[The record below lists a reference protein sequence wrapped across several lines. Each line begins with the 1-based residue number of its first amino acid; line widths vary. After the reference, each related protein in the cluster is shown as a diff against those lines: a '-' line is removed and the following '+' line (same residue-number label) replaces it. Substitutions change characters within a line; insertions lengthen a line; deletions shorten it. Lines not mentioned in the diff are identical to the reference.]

1 MNQMITT
8 MTKFEELCESFKKA
22 QSDFQQFKDDCED
35 FAQELWENMIV
46 YFEIPHTQLSLYK
59 VDEKREWEMVPP
71 MMINAMTLED
81 DAYWQVG
88 FGITLYGQKNEIPQE
103 TLIIGLLLK
112 REDDQKFKVRLYGH
126 DKLFEIDRSKHEDF
140 KEFYDFIFN
149 EIQINYQKE
158 LQIFLDKDTTIRK
171 IGYKI

>member
-1 MNQMITT
+1 

-35 FAQELWENMIV
+35 FAQDLWEKMII

-59 VDEKREWEMVPP
+59 VGEEGEWEMVPP
-71 MMINAMTLED
+71 MMINAMTLEE

-88 FGITLYGQKNEIPQE
+88 FGITLYGQKNEFPQE

-112 REDDQKFKVRLYGH
+112 REANQKFKIKLSGH
-126 DKLFEIDRSKHEDF
+126 NKLFEIDRSKPDDF
-140 KEFYDFIFN
+140 KSFFDFIFN
-149 EIQINYQKE
+149 EIQTNYQKG
-158 LQIFLDKDTTIRK
+158 LQTFLDEDTTIRK
-171 IGYKI
+171 IGYKM